1 MGRVWVGV
9 VGSLDCPEP
18 SRIRRQTWGFP
29 PHRSIHA
36 KGRGIPIRSEAW
48 RVQCRPEGPP

>member
-36 KGRGIPIRSEAW
+36 KGRGIPIRSETW
-48 RVQCRPEGPP
+48 RAQCRPEGPP